1 MDAITREDKLRLLR
15 EEQDYYKNT
24 RHFIE
29 QEVMTEDGWTTS
41 KLFYTYAISK
51 RTAFILMNL
60 LLIEKIK
67 TPGNLDK
74 RRMFA

>member
-1 MDAITREDKLRLLR
+1 MDAITREDKLRLL
-15 EEQDYYKNT
+15 EKEQDYYKT
-24 RHFIE
+24 TLHFME
-29 QEVMTEDGWTTS
+29 QEVMTEDGWTAS
-41 KLFYTYAISK
+41 KLFHTYDISR
-51 RTAFILMNL
+51 RTAFIFMNL